1 MSVANVKHMMCCRRS
16 YWICLSIVKLRNS
29 VRWPATIVQ
38 YPLNN
43 VIGLGSVVLLLG
55 VIQSLIA
62 SPALPIALYLMCY
75 RCVMNLV
82 FEWHS

>member
-1 MSVANVKHMMCCRRS
+1 M
-16 YWICLSIVKLRNS
+16 VKLRNS

-62 SPALPIALYLMCY
+62 SPALPIALYLMCIDA
-75 RCVMNLV
+75 
-82 FEWHS
+82 

>member
-1 MSVANVKHMMCCRRS
+1 MMCCRRS